1 MSSARHSLLTL
12 ARHCCH
18 AERRHSRAT
27 CPIGGVTTSASC
39 HERRRREPGESPR
52 PFPSRSQRLGRAG
65 HVQRDGCG
73 RRRLPPGRGGGSLV
87 LQRQRREAA
96 RGSRQARDA
105 PRERG
110 SRPGE
115 DSRSGRGD
123 PDPVRQV
130 ASSGKTPRHLSADGT
145 APLGF
150 NRSLCATPNSGCHK
164 ADKTADGRRPS
175 RAQSVSPHRQLKP
188 GTIWNGRDLHPD
200 GGAHRGVTQIARRA
214 TPEPGEC
221 QT

>member
-1 MSSARHSLLTL
+1 MTTSCAEECGSSPAR
-12 ARHCCH
+12 
-18 AERRHSRAT
+18 SRARAHG
-27 CPIGGVTTSASC
+27 PSRRAPSASDARVPC
-39 HERRRREPGESPR
+39 
-52 PFPSRSQRLGRAG
+52 
-65 HVQRDGCG
+65 RDGCG
-73 RRRLPPGRGGGSLV
+73 RRRLPPGRGGGGSLV

-175 RAQSVSPHRQLKP
+175 RAQSVSPHR
-188 GTIWNGRDLHPD
+188 
-200 GGAHRGVTQIARRA
+200 
-214 TPEPGEC
+214 
-221 QT
+221 